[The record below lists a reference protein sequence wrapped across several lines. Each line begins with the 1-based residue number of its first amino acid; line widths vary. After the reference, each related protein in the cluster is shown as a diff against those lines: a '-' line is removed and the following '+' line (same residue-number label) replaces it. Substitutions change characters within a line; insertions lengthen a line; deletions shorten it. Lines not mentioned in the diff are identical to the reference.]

1 MEEPYNSDEDNE
13 YNIIYEMDED
23 AENESETE
31 EEEEEEERGEEEYIP
46 VVNSHRVSSN
56 IGLNSG
62 RDSVEEGRSKRSR
75 VEQGGGGGRETLI
88 GDENAECSQGKE
100 CNPIEIDGLFCPICM
115 DAWTNEGDHH
125 ICCLPCGH
133 LYGLSCISKW
143 LKQKRSSAKC
153 PQCNRKCSL
162 KDVRKLFAPRI
173 VVVDNES
180 QKTIRSLEV
189 KCAFLEKK
197 NADSSRKE
205 SEWLK
210 REAELNHK
218 VKQLAERTTCLEHLL
233 GDLQSRSIISNAAE
247 NINSKFCRQGS
258 SCSFVSEGEL
268 QVEGA
273 SLFDIDAVGQM
284 VLLVRRLPKIGGSH
298 VLTKLNLLPPHESED
313 IFFPSSMKIIKD
325 LQISPF
331 NRGHALCASLGKKL
345 SVLSSESNSVILSY
359 DLPAAAW
366 SCSWDLNSS
375 NHIYAGLQNG
385 SLLAFDVRQTGSP
398 LESRPGLT
406 RNPIHTVRSLQSSSS
421 SGVRTLLSASSIGI
435 CEWNFGHTEERP
447 SLVHETADQGV
458 CISLAYC
465 YSSDDI
471 VATFRPK
478 LGMPNEMVVTQP
490 SLSPSATIGQGV
502 LGSNLHL
509 KREGDKY
516 TKSGIAS
523 ARVSDIRLPKSVI
536 IDTGSNNRPVFGIED
551 EGGLILQ
558 ELPSFTFSQRL
569 MSHKRLISDMKYTSN
584 LSRGI
589 LGCLSEETLQ
599 LFSSKIS

>member
-1 MEEPYNSDEDNE
+1 MPEPYIPDDVNFTDE
-13 YNIIYEMDED
+13 MED
-23 AENESETE
+23 AIFIDGDDDDSETE
-31 EEEEEEERGEEEYIP
+31 EEEEEEEEDEDEDDGEESGGDNFIP
-46 VVNSHRVSSN
+46 VVNSPRVSVN
-56 IGLNSG
+56 V
-62 RDSVEEGRSKRSR
+62 RDSAEEGRIKRSR
-75 VEQGGGGGRETLI
+75 VEHGGD
-88 GDENAECSQGKE
+88 GDEKNGGE
-100 CNPIEIDGLFCPICM
+100 IEGLFCPICM
-115 DAWTNEGDHH
+115 DAWTNDGDHH

-143 LKQKRSSAKC
+143 LKQKRASAKC
-153 PQCNRKCSL
+153 PQCNRRCSL

-173 VVVDNES
+173 AVVDNES
-180 QKTIRSLEV
+180 QTTIRSLEV

-205 SEWLK
+205 SEWRK
-210 REAELNHK
+210 NEAELNQK
-218 VKQLAERTTCLEHLL
+218 VKQLTERTSYLEHLL
-233 GDLQSRSIISNAAE
+233 GDLQSRSTISNAAE
-247 NINSKFCRQGS
+247 TINSGLCSQVS
-258 SCSFVSEGEL
+258 SCNFVSQGEL

-298 VLTKLNLLPPHESED
+298 VLTKLSLLPPHESED
-313 IFFPSSMKIIKD
+313 IFLPPSMKIIKD

-345 SVLSSESNSVILSY
+345 SVLSLESNNVILSY

-375 NHIYAGLQNG
+375 NHLYAGLQNG

-406 RNPIHTVRSLQSSSS
+406 RNPIHTLRSIQSTSS

-435 CEWNFGHTEERP
+435 SKWSFGHSEERP
-447 SLVHETADQGV
+447 SLIHETADQGV

-465 YSSDDI
+465 ASSDDI

-478 LGMPNEMVVTQP
+478 VGLSNEMAPTQT
-490 SLSPSATIGQGV
+490 SLSPPATIGQGV
-502 LGSNLHL
+502 LGSVLHL
-509 KREGDKY
+509 KRDGDKY

-523 ARVSDIRLPKSVI
+523 VKVSDIRLPKSVI
-536 IDTGSNNRPVFGIED
+536 INTGDNNRPVFGAED
-551 EGGLILQ
+551 ECGLILQ
-558 ELPSFTFSQRL
+558 ELPSFSFAQRL
-569 MSHKRLISDMKYTSN
+569 MPHKRMISDVKYTRN
-584 LSRGI
+584 QSRVL
-589 LGCLSEETLQ
+589 LGCLSEDTLK
-599 LFSSKIS
+599 LFSSRIS